1 MATAINRKWIN
12 MAIRFIPRLATAI
25 TSLMLAGM
33 FSSADA
39 LAQGVQR
46 AGLCPA
52 QLNGAIAPILNRPAV
67 RNARWGVLV
76 QTLSAY
82 PDHRQTL
89 FARNPS
95 TLLIPASNSKL
106 FTTAAALIR
115 LGQHYQIRTPV
126 MGDRESPTVE
136 TLRIIGRGD
145 PSLTSAHLHRLA
157 QQLSQKGIR
166 QVNQLIGD
174 DTYFRGDAINPNW
187 KREHTLTGYG
197 AAVNSLILNQNGVG
211 LMLFPQRVGQPL
223 RIQWDDPADAS
234 QWRVTNRSVTVPAT
248 GEEFV
253 SAYRIGNQ
261 TAMLIEAQLR
271 AGSEPEST
279 SVSVPNPGNYLVQKF
294 RAALEKAGIAVAS
307 ATVVKTTPAPP
318 GEIEL
323 AAVESPLLREL
334 IIETNLE
341 SNNVYAEALLKTLGK
356 VQSPDNGNATA
367 SGVAAVKAIL
377 AARGVNPNGYQM
389 VDGSGLADR
398 NRASAAALV
407 QTLQTM
413 TSAPEEAQAFR
424 NTLAIAGDSGTLKRR
439 FRHTPAERR
448 VAAKTGYISGVV
460 ALSGYLS
467 PPNYPPL
474 VFSILVNQPDGSVSA
489 MRSAVDDL
497 VVALTRLREC

>member
-1 MATAINRKWIN
+1 
-12 MAIRFIPRLATAI
+12 
-25 TSLMLAGM
+25 
-33 FSSADA
+33 
-39 LAQGVQR
+39 
-46 AGLCPA
+46 
-52 QLNGAIAPILNRPAV
+52 
-67 RNARWGVLV
+67 
-76 QTLSAY
+76 
-82 PDHRQTL
+82 
-89 FARNPS
+89 
-95 TLLIPASNSKL
+95 
-106 FTTAAALIR
+106 
-115 LGQHYQIRTPV
+115 
-126 MGDRESPTVE
+126 
-136 TLRIIGRGD
+136 
-145 PSLTSAHLHRLA
+145 
-157 QQLSQKGIR
+157 
-166 QVNQLIGD
+166 
-174 DTYFRGDAINPNW
+174 
-187 KREHTLTGYG
+187 
-197 AAVNSLILNQNGVG
+197 
-211 LMLFPQRVGQPL
+211 
-223 RIQWDDPADAS
+223 
-234 QWRVTNRSVTVPAT
+234 
-248 GEEFV
+248 
-253 SAYRIGNQ
+253 
-261 TAMLIEAQLR
+261 
-271 AGSEPEST
+271 
-279 SVSVPNPGNYLVQKF
+279 VQKF

-377 AARGVNPNGYQM
+377 ADRGVNPNGYQM

-474 VFSILVNQPDGSVSA
+474 VFSILVNQPGGSVSA

-497 VVALTRLREC
+497 VVALTGLREC